1 MMKMELKKK
10 CEKCGSEENLTKID
24 EIFHFPCKC
33 HSKTHQIRHYLCDKC
48 EPDFKVSSNKRCD
61 VIISPKIFC
70 LILKAHGNYY
80 QQFGNVRLDENTMKP
95 KYVLNKTSNK
105 VDIHIHCTY
114 KVLTYIDDIYVQ
126 WMTDHP
132 ENPSKDK
139 KKGNTNSKY
148 YPDGNDLSTSTTED

>member
-61 VIISPKIFC
+61 VIISPKVFC

-95 KYVLNKTSNK
+95 KYVLNKKSNK
-105 VDIHIHCTY
+105 VEIHLHCTY
-114 KVLTYIDDIYVQ
+114 KVLTYIDDLYIQ
-126 WMTDHP
+126 WMADHP
-132 ENPSKDK
+132 NKPSKDYVASDTQTK
-139 KKGNTNSKY
+139 
-148 YPDGNDLSTSTTED
+148 D

>member
-48 EPDFKVSSNKRCD
+48 APDFKVSSNKRCD

-95 KYVLNKTSNK
+95 KYVLNKKSNK
-105 VDIHIHCTY
+105 VEIHLHCTY
-114 KVLTYIDDIYVQ
+114 KVLTYIDDLYVQ
-126 WMTDHP
+126 WMADHP
-132 ENPSKDK
+132 NKPSKDYVASDIQTK
-139 KKGNTNSKY
+139 
-148 YPDGNDLSTSTTED
+148 D

>member
-24 EIFHFPCKC
+24 KIFHFPCKC

-105 VDIHIHCTY
+105 VDIHLHCTY
-114 KVLTYIDDIYVQ
+114 KVLTYIDDLYVQ

-132 ENPSKDK
+132 EKPSKDYVVSDTQTK
-139 KKGNTNSKY
+139 
-148 YPDGNDLSTSTTED
+148 D

>member
-70 LILKAHGNYY
+70 LILKAHEKYY
-80 QQFGNVRLDENTMKP
+80 QKFGCVRLDENTMKP
-95 KYVLNKTSNK
+95 KFIFNKNK
-105 VDIHIHCTY
+105 GKLELHLHCTY
-114 KVLTYIDDIYVQ
+114 KVLTYIDELYRE
-126 WMTDHP
+126 WMKNHP
-132 ENPSKDK
+132 DDSKSS
-139 KKGNTNSKY
+139 NN
-148 YPDGNDLSTSTTED
+148 NVSTTVIKD

>member
-95 KYVLNKTSNK
+95 KYVLNKKSNK
-105 VDIHIHCTY
+105 VEIHLHCTY
-114 KVLTYIDDIYVQ
+114 KVLTYIDDLYVQ
-126 WMTDHP
+126 WMIDHP
-132 ENPSKDK
+132 NKPSKDYVASDIQTK
-139 KKGNTNSKY
+139 
-148 YPDGNDLSTSTTED
+148 D

>member
-95 KYVLNKTSNK
+95 KYVLNKKSNK
-105 VDIHIHCTY
+105 VDIHLHCTY
-114 KVLTYIDDIYVQ
+114 KVLTYIDDLYIQ
-126 WMTDHP
+126 WMADHP
-132 ENPSKDK
+132 NKPSKDYVASDTQTK
-139 KKGNTNSKY
+139 
-148 YPDGNDLSTSTTED
+148 D

>member
-80 QQFGNVRLDENTMKP
+80 QKFNNVRLDENTMKP
-95 KYVLNKTSNK
+95 KYVLNKKSNK
-105 VDIHIHCTY
+105 VEIHLHCTY
-114 KVLTYIDDIYVQ
+114 KVLTYIDDLYVQ
-126 WMTDHP
+126 WMADP
-132 ENPSKDK
+132 PNKPSKDYVASDIQTK
-139 KKGNTNSKY
+139 A
-148 YPDGNDLSTSTTED
+148 

>member
-95 KYVLNKTSNK
+95 KYVLNKKSSK
-105 VDIHIHCTY
+105 VEIHLHCTY
-114 KVLTYIDDIYVQ
+114 KVLTYIDDLYVQ

-132 ENPSKDK
+132 EKPSKDYIVSDTQTK
-139 KKGNTNSKY
+139 
-148 YPDGNDLSTSTTED
+148 D

>member
-24 EIFHFPCKC
+24 EILHFPCKC

-95 KYVLNKTSNK
+95 KYVLNKKSNK
-105 VDIHIHCTY
+105 VEIHLHCTY
-114 KVLTYIDDIYVQ
+114 KVLTYIDDLYIQ
-126 WMTDHP
+126 WMADHP
-132 ENPSKDK
+132 NRPSKDYVASDTQTK
-139 KKGNTNSKY
+139 
-148 YPDGNDLSTSTTED
+148 D

>member
-1 MMKMELKKK
+1 MKMELKKK

-95 KYVLNKTSNK
+95 KYVLNKKSNK
-105 VDIHIHCTY
+105 VDIHLHCTY
-114 KVLTYIDDIYVQ
+114 KVLTYIDDLYVQ
-126 WMTDHP
+126 WMADHP
-132 ENPSKDK
+132 NKPSKDYFASDIQTK
-139 KKGNTNSKY
+139 
-148 YPDGNDLSTSTTED
+148 D

>member
-48 EPDFKVSSNKRCD
+48 ESDFKVSSNKRCD

-95 KYVLNKTSNK
+95 KYVLNKKSNK
-105 VDIHIHCTY
+105 VEIHLHCTY
-114 KVLTYIDDIYVQ
+114 KVLTYIDDLYIQ
-126 WMTDHP
+126 WMADHP
-132 ENPSKDK
+132 NKPSKDYVASDTQTK
-139 KKGNTNSKY
+139 
-148 YPDGNDLSTSTTED
+148 D

>member
-33 HSKTHQIRHYLCDKC
+33 HSKTHQIRHYLCAKC

-95 KYVLNKTSNK
+95 KYVLNKKSNK
-105 VDIHIHCTY
+105 VDIHLHCTY
-114 KVLTYIDDIYVQ
+114 KVLTYIDDLYVQ
-126 WMTDHP
+126 WMADHP
-132 ENPSKDK
+132 NKPSKDYVASDTQTK
-139 KKGNTNSKY
+139 
-148 YPDGNDLSTSTTED
+148 D

>member
-95 KYVLNKTSNK
+95 KYVLNKKSNK
-105 VDIHIHCTY
+105 VEIHLHCTY
-114 KVLTYIDDIYVQ
+114 KVLTYIDDLYIQ
-126 WMTDHP
+126 WMADHP
-132 ENPSKDK
+132 NKPSKDYVASDIQTK
-139 KKGNTNSKY
+139 
-148 YPDGNDLSTSTTED
+148 D

>member
-95 KYVLNKTSNK
+95 KYVLNKKSNK
-105 VDIHIHCTY
+105 VEIHLHCTY
-114 KVLTYIDDIYVQ
+114 KVLTYIDNLYVQ

-132 ENPSKDK
+132 NKPSKDYVASDIQTK
-139 KKGNTNSKY
+139 
-148 YPDGNDLSTSTTED
+148 D

>member
-48 EPDFKVSSNKRCD
+48 VPDFKVSSNKRCD

-95 KYVLNKTSNK
+95 KYVLNKKSNK
-105 VDIHIHCTY
+105 VEIHLHCTY
-114 KVLTYIDDIYVQ
+114 KVLTYIDDLYIQ
-126 WMTDHP
+126 WMADHP
-132 ENPSKDK
+132 NKPSKDYVASDTQTK
-139 KKGNTNSKY
+139 
-148 YPDGNDLSTSTTED
+148 D

>member
-105 VDIHIHCTY
+105 VDIHLHCTY
-114 KVLTYIDDIYVQ
+114 KVLTYIDDLYVQ
-126 WMTDHP
+126 WMADHP
-132 ENPSKDK
+132 NKPSKDYVASDIQTK
-139 KKGNTNSKY
+139 
-148 YPDGNDLSTSTTED
+148 D

>member
-105 VDIHIHCTY
+105 VDIHLHCTY
-114 KVLTYIDDIYVQ
+114 KVLTYIDDLYVQ
-126 WMTDHP
+126 WMADHP
-132 ENPSKDK
+132 NKPSKDYVASDTQTK
-139 KKGNTNSKY
+139 
-148 YPDGNDLSTSTTED
+148 D

>member
-95 KYVLNKTSNK
+95 KYVLNKKSNK
-105 VDIHIHCTY
+105 VEIHLQCTY
-114 KVLTYIDDIYVQ
+114 KVLTYIDDLYVQ
-126 WMTDHP
+126 WMADHP
-132 ENPSKDK
+132 NKPSKDYVASDIQTK
-139 KKGNTNSKY
+139 
-148 YPDGNDLSTSTTED
+148 D

>member
-33 HSKTHQIRHYLCDKC
+33 HSKTHQIRHYLCNKC

-95 KYVLNKTSNK
+95 KYVLNKKSNK
-105 VDIHIHCTY
+105 VEIHLHCTY
-114 KVLTYIDDIYVQ
+114 KVLTYIDDLYVQ
-126 WMTDHP
+126 WMADHP
-132 ENPSKDK
+132 NKPSKDYVASDTQTK
-139 KKGNTNSKY
+139 
-148 YPDGNDLSTSTTED
+148 D

>member
-105 VDIHIHCTY
+105 VDIHLHCTY
-114 KVLTYIDDIYVQ
+114 KVLTYIDDLYVQ

-132 ENPSKDK
+132 EKPSKDYVVSDTQTK
-139 KKGNTNSKY
+139 
-148 YPDGNDLSTSTTED
+148 D

>member
-95 KYVLNKTSNK
+95 KYVLNKKSNK
-105 VDIHIHCTY
+105 VEIHLHCTY
-114 KVLTYIDDIYVQ
+114 KVLTYIDDLYVQ
-126 WMTDHP
+126 WMADHP
-132 ENPSKDK
+132 NKPSKDYVASDTQTK
-139 KKGNTNSKY
+139 
-148 YPDGNDLSTSTTED
+148 D

>member
-10 CEKCGSEENLTKID
+10 CEKCGSEENLMKID

-95 KYVLNKTSNK
+95 KYVLNKKSNK
-105 VDIHIHCTY
+105 VDIHLHCTY
-114 KVLTYIDDIYVQ
+114 KVLTYIDDLYIQ
-126 WMTDHP
+126 WMADHP
-132 ENPSKDK
+132 NKPSKDYVASDTQTK
-139 KKGNTNSKY
+139 
-148 YPDGNDLSTSTTED
+148 D

>member
-105 VDIHIHCTY
+105 VDIHLHCTY
-114 KVLTYIDDIYVQ
+114 KVLTYIDDLYVQ

-132 ENPSKDK
+132 DKPSKDYIVSDNQTK
-139 KKGNTNSKY
+139 
-148 YPDGNDLSTSTTED
+148 D

>member
-95 KYVLNKTSNK
+95 KYVLNKKSNK
-105 VDIHIHCTY
+105 VEIHLHCTY
-114 KVLTYIDDIYVQ
+114 KVLTYIDDLYVQ
-126 WMTDHP
+126 WMADHP
-132 ENPSKDK
+132 NKPSKDYVVSDTQTK
-139 KKGNTNSKY
+139 
-148 YPDGNDLSTSTTED
+148 D

>member
-95 KYVLNKTSNK
+95 KYVLNKKSNK
-105 VDIHIHCTY
+105 VEIHLHCTY
-114 KVLTYIDDIYVQ
+114 KVLTYIDDLYVQ

-132 ENPSKDK
+132 NKPSKDYVASDIQTK
-139 KKGNTNSKY
+139 
-148 YPDGNDLSTSTTED
+148 D

>member
-95 KYVLNKTSNK
+95 KYVLNKKSNK
-105 VDIHIHCTY
+105 VEIHLHCTY
-114 KVLTYIDDIYVQ
+114 KVLTYIDDLYVQ

-132 ENPSKDK
+132 NKPSKDYVASDTQTK
-139 KKGNTNSKY
+139 
-148 YPDGNDLSTSTTED
+148 D

>member
-95 KYVLNKTSNK
+95 KYVLDKKSNK
-105 VDIHIHCTY
+105 VEIHLHCTY
-114 KVLTYIDDIYVQ
+114 KVLTYIDDLYVQ

-132 ENPSKDK
+132 EKPSKDYVVSDTQTK
-139 KKGNTNSKY
+139 
-148 YPDGNDLSTSTTED
+148 D

>member
-95 KYVLNKTSNK
+95 KYVLNKKSNK
-105 VDIHIHCTY
+105 VEIHLHCTY
-114 KVLTYIDDIYVQ
+114 KVLTYIDDLYVQ
-126 WMTDHP
+126 WMADHP
-132 ENPSKDK
+132 EKPSKDYVASDTQTK
-139 KKGNTNSKY
+139 
-148 YPDGNDLSTSTTED
+148 D

>member
-95 KYVLNKTSNK
+95 KYVLNKKNSK
-105 VDIHIHCTY
+105 VEIHLHCTY
-114 KVLTYIDDIYVQ
+114 KVLTYIDDLYVQ

-132 ENPSKDK
+132 EKPSKDYVASDTQAK
-139 KKGNTNSKY
+139 
-148 YPDGNDLSTSTTED
+148 D

>member
-70 LILKAHGNYY
+70 LILKAHGKYY
-80 QQFGNVRLDENTMKP
+80 QKFGNVRLDENTMKP

-105 VDIHIHCTY
+105 VDIHLHCTY
-114 KVLTYIDDIYVQ
+114 KVLTYIDDLYVQ
-126 WMTDHP
+126 WMADHP
-132 ENPSKDK
+132 NKPSKDYVASDIQTK
-139 KKGNTNSKY
+139 
-148 YPDGNDLSTSTTED
+148 D

>member
-95 KYVLNKTSNK
+95 KYVLDKKSNK
-105 VDIHIHCTY
+105 VEIHLHCTY
-114 KVLTYIDDIYVQ
+114 KVLTYIDDLYVQ
-126 WMTDHP
+126 WMADHP
-132 ENPSKDK
+132 NKPSKDYIASDTQTK
-139 KKGNTNSKY
+139 
-148 YPDGNDLSTSTTED
+148 D

>member
-95 KYVLNKTSNK
+95 KYVLNKKSNK
-105 VDIHIHCTY
+105 VEIHLHCTY
-114 KVLTYIDDIYVQ
+114 KVLTYIDDLYIQ
-126 WMTDHP
+126 WMADHP
-132 ENPSKDK
+132 NKPSKDYVASDTQTK
-139 KKGNTNSKY
+139 
-148 YPDGNDLSTSTTED
+148 D

>member
-95 KYVLNKTSNK
+95 KYVINKKNSK
-105 VDIHIHCTY
+105 VEIHLHCTY
-114 KVLTYIDDIYVQ
+114 KVLTYIDDLYVQ
-126 WMTDHP
+126 WMVDHP
-132 ENPSKDK
+132 NKPSKDYVASDIQTK
-139 KKGNTNSKY
+139 
-148 YPDGNDLSTSTTED
+148 D

>member
-95 KYVLNKTSNK
+95 KYVLNKKSNK
-105 VDIHIHCTY
+105 VEIHLHCTY
-114 KVLTYIDDIYVQ
+114 KVLTYIDDLYVQ
-126 WMTDHP
+126 WMVDHP
-132 ENPSKDK
+132 NKPSKD
-139 KKGNTNSKY
+139 Y
-148 YPDGNDLSTSTTED
+148 VTSDIQAKD